1 MSAPVEVPQQILEDV
16 VQHVVARVKLPPGI
30 ETDDARQDA
39 RAIVVRRY
47 TEGYRS
53 DRLYMRVWGDLKD
66 KYGTAW
72 ARFYRNNEPLTG
84 SPVLTESHVPDP
96 APGLDLKMDIQDAL
110 QSLTE
115 TQRYVILG
123 VLAGKTQET
132 IANEKGVTA
141 TAVNKVYTRARA
153 ILAEKLKA
161 YGE

>member
-1 MSAPVEVPQQILEDV
+1 M
-16 VQHVVARVKLPPGI
+16 
-30 ETDDARQDA
+30 
-39 RAIVVRRY
+39 RRY
-47 TEGYRS
+47 AEGYRAE
-53 DRLYMRVWGDLKD
+53 RLYMRVWGDLKD

-84 SPVLTESHVPDP
+84 SPVLTQDHVPDHAP
-96 APGLDLKMDIQDAL
+96 AIDLKIDIENAL
-110 QSLTE
+110 KALTE

-132 IANEKGVTA
+132 IASEKGVTA

-161 YGE
+161 YDERRDD